1 MKKNVIPVVLLVAAI
16 ILDVVCFFLLPDVV
30 AVQIGIDGQPSN
42 TMPKTLAIVIF
53 LGVSVLG
60 CVMNLTGKAEDRKK
74 GYVLSALGIVL
85 MVLTLFFNR

>member
-1 MKKNVIPVVLLVAAI
+1 MKKNVIPIVLLVAAI
-16 ILDVVCFFLLPDVV
+16 LLGVVCFFLLPDVV
-30 AVQIGIDGQPSN
+30 AVQIGMDGQPSN
-42 TMPKTLAIVIF
+42 TMPKTFAIVIF

-60 CVMNLTGKAEDRKK
+60 CVMNLTKKAEDRKK